1 MNELFFN
8 WRKSLNL
15 KKLIITIL
23 ILLIIIVIILISI
36 FYKKEPVENSPS
48 APIYNDKTNTTT
60 FFDTNCKIS
69 LEIPNKYNL
78 KQFKTSQDYLLE
90 LRSESNLS
98 IFISSKDKIPSRHL
112 KDVVFA
118 DKESF
123 TENFF
128 AVSNVSD
135 VKELNINES
144 THYSYSFNYI
154 DENLNQSF
162 YIQIFWI
169 ETNDNYYVF
178 DIEFPLDNLNNYP
191 DIANDIINNFQIL
204 D

>member
-1 MNELFFN
+1 ME
-8 WRKSLNL
+8 KDPS
-15 KKLIITIL
+15 T
-23 ILLIIIVIILISI
+23 
-36 FYKKEPVENSPS
+36 PV
-48 APIYNDKTNTTT
+48 YNPQNNTTT
-60 FFDTNCKIS
+60 FFDKNCKIS

-98 IFISSKDKIPSRHL
+98 VFISSKDKIPNKHL
-112 KDVVFA
+112 KNVVFA
-118 DKESF
+118 DKEVF
-123 TENFF
+123 TKNFF
-128 AVSNVSD
+128 TVSNVSD

-144 THYSYSFNYI
+144 THYFYNFNYI

-162 YIQIFWI
+162 YIQIVWI

-191 DIANDIINNFQIL
+191 DVTNDIINNFQIL
-204 D
+204 N